1 MNAIDRIKKIGE
13 RWFLTE
19 PLLFAVYCSHEF
31 VENSAIEVPMR
42 TGNMKIEFA
51 PKILDKIADDVLA
64 EYLKIEMFRILLK
77 HPYQRQP
84 PFAAKALLTMA
95 SNITIADVYDVSREV
110 KKQMSGTEQK
120 LPGGLCFEEYYNLLL
135 QESTPNSGK
144 SGGESQQSGDKS
156 GQDGDASSNSG
167 AQGNGGQD
175 GNGSG
180 QGGDGSGADSSDSR
194 GSSGQNGGGSKGKA
208 RGSSGQN
215 NRGSSGQNG
224 GGSGGKGSGASGNFD
239 AGNGSQEHRDSQI
252 SELWED
258 NEEACCSINEFIEV
272 ATASNNWGS
281 VAGKLQGLIKA
292 SLKVDM
298 DYRKMLSLFKTSVIS
313 SKRRLTRMRPNRRA
327 GFNAMGSRYELSTN
341 LLIAVDVSGSVTDKS
356 LQFFFSVINR
366 LFKYGVEKLD
376 VLQFDAQIQGE
387 IEPLKKARK
396 TVKIMGRGGTSFQPA
411 ADYYCEHPEYDGL
424 IYFTDGYAPP
434 PVFNTKR
441 PIDVLWVICSR
452 QCYAENAEWIR
463 KMKRNRV
470 TFIPRSE

>member
-1 MNAIDRIKKIGE
+1 MNALDRIKKIGE

-19 PLLFAVYCSHEF
+19 PLLFAVYCSHEL
-31 VENSAIEVPMR
+31 VENNAIDVPMR
-42 TGNMKIEFA
+42 TGNMKVEFS
-51 PKILDKIADDVLA
+51 PKILDKIADDVLV
-64 EYLKIEMFRILLK
+64 EYMKIEMFRILLK

-84 PFAAKALLTMA
+84 SFAAKALLTMA
-95 SNITIADVYDVSREV
+95 SNVTIADVYDVSREV
-110 KKQMSGTEQK
+110 KMQMSGTELK

-135 QESTPNSGK
+135 QNAAPNSGK
-144 SGGESQQSGDKS
+144 SGDKPQQSDDKS
-156 GQDGDASSNSG
+156 EQGED
-167 AQGNGGQD
+167 AQGNGGQGGESAGQD
-175 GNGSG
+175 GE
-180 QGGDGSGADSSDSR
+180 
-194 GSSGQNGGGSKGKA
+194 SSGRNGGGSD
-208 RGSSGQN
+208 GSSG
-215 NRGSSGQNG
+215 GQ
-224 GGSGGKGSGASGNFD
+224 GADN
-239 AGNGSQEHRDSQI
+239 SQEQRDSQI
-252 SELWED
+252 SELWEE

-272 ATASNNWGS
+272 ATESNTWGS
-281 VAGKLQGLIKA
+281 IPGKLQGLIKA

-313 SKRRLTRMRPNRRA
+313 SRRRLTRMRPNRRF
-327 GFNAMGSRYELSTN
+327 GFDAMGSRYELSTS

-424 IYFTDGYAPP
+424 LYFTDGYAPP
-434 PVFNTKR
+434 PKFNTKR
-441 PIDVLWVICSR
+441 PIDMLWVLCSR
-452 QCYAENAEWIR
+452 QCYEKSGGWIR
-463 KMKRNRV
+463 NMKRNRV

>member
-1 MNAIDRIKKIGE
+1 MNALDRIKKIGE

-31 VENSAIEVPMR
+31 VENNSIDVPMR
-42 TGNMKIEFA
+42 TGNMKVEFS
-51 PKILDKIADDVLA
+51 PKILDKIADDVLV
-64 EYLKIEMFRILLK
+64 EYMRIEMFRILLK

-84 PFAAKALLTMA
+84 SFAAKALLTMA
-95 SNITIADVYDVSREV
+95 SNVTIADVYDVSREV
-110 KKQMSGTEQK
+110 KMQMSGTELK

-135 QESTPNSGK
+135 QNAAPNSGK
-144 SGGESQQSGDKS
+144 SGGEPQQSDDKS
-156 GQDGDASSNSG
+156 EQGED
-167 AQGNGGQD
+167 AQGNGAQGGESAGQD
-175 GNGSG
+175 GE
-180 QGGDGSGADSSDSR
+180 
-194 GSSGQNGGGSKGKA
+194 SSGRNGGGSD
-208 RGSSGQN
+208 GSSG
-215 NRGSSGQNG
+215 GQG
-224 GGSGGKGSGASGNFD
+224 
-239 AGNGSQEHRDSQI
+239 AGNSQEQRDSQI
-252 SELWED
+252 SELWEE

-272 ATASNNWGS
+272 ATESNTWGS
-281 VAGKLQGLIKA
+281 IPGKLQGLIKA

-313 SKRRLTRMRPNRRA
+313 SRRRLTRMRPNRRF
-327 GFNAMGSRYELSTN
+327 GFDAMGSRYELSTN

-411 ADYYCEHPEYDGL
+411 ADHYCEHPEYDGL

-434 PVFNTKR
+434 PKFNTKR
-441 PIDVLWVICSR
+441 PIDVLWVLCSR
-452 QCYAENAEWIR
+452 QCYEKSGEWIR
-463 KMKRNRV
+463 NMKRNRV

>member
-1 MNAIDRIKKIGE
+1 MNALDRIKKIGE

-31 VENSAIEVPMR
+31 VENNSIDVPMR
-42 TGNMKIEFA
+42 TGNMKVEFS
-51 PKILDKIADDVLA
+51 PKILDKIADDVLV
-64 EYLKIEMFRILLK
+64 EYMKIEMFRILLK

-84 PFAAKALLTMA
+84 SFAAKALLTMA
-95 SNITIADVYDVSREV
+95 SNVTIADVYDVSREV
-110 KKQMSGTEQK
+110 KMQMSGTELK

-135 QESTPNSGK
+135 QNAAPNSGK
-144 SGGESQQSGDKS
+144 SGDKPQQSDDKS
-156 GQDGDASSNSG
+156 EQGED
-167 AQGNGGQD
+167 AQGNGGQGGESAGQD
-175 GNGSG
+175 GE
-180 QGGDGSGADSSDSR
+180 
-194 GSSGQNGGGSKGKA
+194 SSGRNGGGSD
-208 RGSSGQN
+208 GSSDGQ
-215 NRGSSGQNG
+215 G
-224 GGSGGKGSGASGNFD
+224 
-239 AGNGSQEHRDSQI
+239 AGNSQEQRDSQI
-252 SELWED
+252 SELWEE
-258 NEEACCSINEFIEV
+258 NEEACCNINEFIEV
-272 ATASNNWGS
+272 ATESNTWGS
-281 VAGKLQGLIKA
+281 IPGKLQGLIKA

-313 SKRRLTRMRPNRRA
+313 SRRRLTRMRPNRRF
-327 GFNAMGSRYELSTN
+327 GFDAMGSRYELSTN

-434 PVFNTKR
+434 PKFNTKR
-441 PIDVLWVICSR
+441 PIDVLWVLCSR
-452 QCYAENAEWIR
+452 QCYEKSGGWIR
-463 KMKRNRV
+463 NMKRNRV

>member
-19 PLLFAVYCSHEF
+19 PLLFAVYCSHVF
-31 VENSAIEVPMR
+31 VENNSIEVPMR

-51 PKILDKIADDVLA
+51 PKILDKIADDVLV
-64 EYLKIEMFRILLK
+64 EYMRIEMFRILLK

-84 PFAAKALLTMA
+84 SFAAKALLTMA

-120 LPGGLCFEEYYNLLL
+120 LPSGLCFEEYYNLLL
-135 QESTPNSGK
+135 QSATPNSGK
-144 SGGESQQSGDKS
+144 SGGESQKTDSGSGRGDKS
-156 GQDGDASSNSG
+156 E
-167 AQGNGGQD
+167 QGEGGQD

-180 QGGDGSGADSSDSR
+180 QEGDGESG
-194 GSSGQNGGGSKGKA
+194 
-208 RGSSGQN
+208 GSSGQN
-215 NRGSSGQNG
+215 NHGSSGRDG
-224 GGSGGKGSGASGNFD
+224 GGSGGKGSGASGNSG
-239 AGNGSQEHRDSQI
+239 AGNSQEHRDSQI

-272 ATASNNWGS
+272 ATASNNWGT

-313 SKRRLTRMRPNRRA
+313 SRRRLTRMRPNRRS
-327 GFNAMGSRYELSTN
+327 GFDAMGSRYELSTN
-341 LLIAVDVSGSVTDKS
+341 LLIAVDVSGSVTDRS

-452 QCYAENAEWIR
+452 QCYAENSTWIR
-463 KMKRNRV
+463 KIKRNRV

>member
-64 EYLKIEMFRILLK
+64 EYMKIEMFRILLK

-84 PFAAKALLTMA
+84 SFAAKALLTMA

-135 QESTPNSGK
+135 QSATPNSGK
-144 SGGESQQSGDKS
+144 SGGEPQQSGDKS
-156 GQDGDASSNSG
+156 GQDGDDSDESSQDDNGAGGSSSQNGAGSG
-167 AQGNGGQD
+167 GGNGD
-175 GNGSG
+175 ASG
-180 QGGDGSGADSSDSR
+180 QGLR
-194 GSSGQNGGGSKGKA
+194 GK
-208 RGSSGQN
+208 
-215 NRGSSGQNG
+215 
-224 GGSGGKGSGASGNFD
+224 SGGKG
-239 AGNGSQEHRDSQI
+239 AGNSQEHRDSQI

-272 ATASNNWGS
+272 ATASNNWGT

-313 SKRRLTRMRPNRRA
+313 SRRRLTRMRPNRRS
-327 GFNAMGSRYELSTN
+327 GFDAMGSRYELSTN
-341 LLIAVDVSGSVTDKS
+341 LLIAVDVSGSVTDRS

-411 ADYYCEHPEYDGL
+411 ADYYCDHPEYDGL

-452 QCYAENAEWIR
+452 QCYAENSTWIR
-463 KMKRNRV
+463 KIKRNRV

>member
-19 PLLFAVYCSHEF
+19 PLLFAVYCSHVF
-31 VENSAIEVPMR
+31 VENNAIEVPMR

-64 EYLKIEMFRILLK
+64 EYMKIEMFRILLK

-110 KKQMSGTEQK
+110 KKQMNGTEQK
-120 LPGGLCFEEYYNLLL
+120 LPSGLCFEEYYNLLL
-135 QESTPNSGK
+135 QSATPNSGK
-144 SGGESQQSGDKS
+144 SGGEPQKTDSGSGRGDKS
-156 GQDGDASSNSG
+156 GQGE
-167 AQGNGGQD
+167 GGQD

-180 QGGDGSGADSSDSR
+180 QEGDGESG
-194 GSSGQNGGGSKGKA
+194 GSSSQNGAGSGGGNGDA
-208 RGSSGQN
+208 SGQGL
-215 NRGSSGQNG
+215 RGK
-224 GGSGGKGSGASGNFD
+224 SGGKG
-239 AGNGSQEHRDSQI
+239 AGNSQEHRNSQI

-272 ATASNNWGS
+272 ATASNNWGT

-313 SKRRLTRMRPNRRA
+313 SRRRLTRMRPNRRS
-327 GFNAMGSRYELSTN
+327 GFDAMGSRYELSTN
-341 LLIAVDVSGSVTDKS
+341 LLIAVDVSGSVTDRS

-387 IEPLKKARK
+387 IEPLKKARR

-411 ADYYCEHPEYDGL
+411 ADYYCDHPEYDGL

-452 QCYAENAEWIR
+452 QCYAENSTWIR
-463 KMKRNRV
+463 KIKRNRV

>member
-31 VENSAIEVPMR
+31 VENNSIDVPMR
-42 TGNMKIEFA
+42 TGNMKVEFS

-64 EYLKIEMFRILLK
+64 EYMKIEMFRILLK

-84 PFAAKALLTMA
+84 PFAEKALLTMA

-120 LPGGLCFEEYYNLLL
+120 LPGGMCFEEYYNLLL

-156 GQDGDASSNSG
+156 GQDGDGS
-167 AQGNGGQD
+167 GNGNQEGGESGQ
-175 GNGSG
+175 
-180 QGGDGSGADSSDSR
+180 QGGDGSGADSGDASSDSR
-194 GSSGQNGGGSKGKA
+194 GSSG
-208 RGSSGQN
+208 RD
-215 NRGSSGQNG
+215 G
-224 GGSGGKGSGASGNFD
+224 GGSGGKGSGASGNSG
-239 AGNGSQEHRDSQI
+239 AGNSQEHRDSQI

-258 NEEACCSINEFIEV
+258 NEEACCNINEFIEV
-272 ATASNNWGS
+272 ATASNNWGT

-292 SLKVDM
+292 SLKVDI

-313 SKRRLTRMRPNRRA
+313 SKRRLTRMRPNRRS
-327 GFNAMGSRYELSTN
+327 GFDAMGSRYELSTN
-341 LLIAVDVSGSVTDKS
+341 LLIAVDVSGSVTDRS

-387 IEPLKKARK
+387 IEPLKKARR

-441 PIDVLWVICSR
+441 PIDVLWVICSK

>member
-42 TGNMKIEFA
+42 SGNMKIEFA
-51 PKILDKIADDVLA
+51 PKILDRIADDVLA
-64 EYLKIEMFRILLK
+64 EYMKIEMFRILLK

-84 PFAAKALLTMA
+84 SFAAKALLTMA
-95 SNITIADVYDVSREV
+95 SNITIADVYDVSPAV

-144 SGGESQQSGDKS
+144 SGGKPQKTDSGPGQGDKS
-156 GQDGDASSNSG
+156 GQGE
-167 AQGNGGQD
+167 GGQD

-180 QGGDGSGADSSDSR
+180 HGGDGSGADSGDASSDSR
-194 GSSGQNGGGSKGKA
+194 GSSGP
-208 RGSSGQN
+208 
-215 NRGSSGQNG
+215 NG
-224 GGSGGKGSGASGNFD
+224 GGSGGKGSGASGNSG
-239 AGNGSQEHRDSQI
+239 AGNSQEHRNSQI

-272 ATASNNWGS
+272 ATASSNWGT

-313 SKRRLTRMRPNRRA
+313 SRRRLTRMRPNRRS
-327 GFNAMGSRYELSTN
+327 GFDAMGSRCELSTN
-341 LLIAVDVSGSVTDKS
+341 LLIAVDVSGSVTDRS

-452 QCYAENAEWIR
+452 QCYAENSTWIR
-463 KMKRNRV
+463 KIKRNRV

>member
-31 VENSAIEVPMR
+31 VENSAIDVPMR

-51 PKILDKIADDVLA
+51 PKILDRIADDVLA
-64 EYLKIEMFRILLK
+64 EYMKIEMFRILLK

-84 PFAAKALLTMA
+84 SFAAKALLTMA
-95 SNITIADVYDVSREV
+95 SNITIADVYDVSPAV
-110 KKQMSGTEQK
+110 KKQMSGTEVK

-144 SGGESQQSGDKS
+144 SGGKPQKTDSGPGQGDKS
-156 GQDGDASSNSG
+156 GQDGDDSDESSQDDNGAGGSSSQNGAGSG
-167 AQGNGGQD
+167 GGNGD
-175 GNGSG
+175 ASG
-180 QGGDGSGADSSDSR
+180 QGSR
-194 GSSGQNGGGSKGKA
+194 GK
-208 RGSSGQN
+208 
-215 NRGSSGQNG
+215 
-224 GGSGGKGSGASGNFD
+224 SGGKGNGN
-239 AGNGSQEHRDSQI
+239 SQEHRDTQI

-272 ATASNNWGS
+272 ATASNNWGT

-313 SKRRLTRMRPNRRA
+313 SRRRLTRMRPNRRS
-327 GFNAMGSRYELSTN
+327 GFDAMGSRYELSTN
-341 LLIAVDVSGSVTDKS
+341 LLIAVDVSGSVTDRS

-452 QCYAENAEWIR
+452 QCYAENSTWIR
-463 KMKRNRV
+463 KIKRNRV

>member
-1 MNAIDRIKKIGE
+1 MNALNRIKKIGE

-31 VENSAIEVPMR
+31 VENNSIEVPMR

-84 PFAAKALLTMA
+84 SFAAKALLTMA

-110 KKQMSGTEQK
+110 KKQMSGMEMK
-120 LPGGLCFEEYYNLLL
+120 FPSGLCFEEYYNLLL
-135 QESTPNSGK
+135 QSATPNSGK
-144 SGGESQQSGDKS
+144 SGGEPQQSGDKS
-156 GQDGDASSNSG
+156 GQDGDGS
-167 AQGNGGQD
+167 GNGNQEVGESGQ
-175 GNGSG
+175 
-180 QGGDGSGADSSDSR
+180 QGGDGSGADSGDASGGSR
-194 GSSGQNGGGSKGKA
+194 GNGSGSKGK
-208 RGSSGQN
+208 S
-215 NRGSSGQNG
+215 RGSSGQNG
-224 GGSGGKGSGASGNFD
+224 GGSGGKGSGASGNSG
-239 AGNGSQEHRDSQI
+239 AGNSQEHRDSQI

-272 ATASNNWGS
+272 ATASNNWGT

-313 SKRRLTRMRPNRRA
+313 SRRRLTRMRPNRRS
-327 GFNAMGSRYELSTN
+327 GFDAMGSRYELSTN
-341 LLIAVDVSGSVTDKS
+341 LLIAVDVSGSVTDRS

-452 QCYAENAEWIR
+452 QCYAENSTWIR
-463 KMKRNRV
+463 KIKRNRV

>member
-1 MNAIDRIKKIGE
+1 MDALDRIKRIGE

-31 VENSAIEVPMR
+31 VENNSIDVPMR
-42 TGNMKIEFA
+42 TGNMKVEFA
-51 PKILDKIADDVLA
+51 PKVLDKVADDVLQ

-84 PFAAKALLTMA
+84 PFAEKALLTCA
-95 SNITIADVYDVSREV
+95 SNITIADVYDISREV
-110 KKQMSGTEQK
+110 KKQMSGMEMK
-120 LPGGLCFEEYYNLLL
+120 LPRGLCFEEYYNLLK
-135 QESTPNSGK
+135 QNVPPNSGK
-144 SGGESQQSGDKS
+144 SGGEPQKTGSGSGQGDGGQGENGEGDKS
-156 GQDGDASSNSG
+156 GQGGGGTDSNDTGAGESSQDGDGSGNSG
-167 AQGNGGQD
+167 AQGNS
-175 GNGSG
+175 GSG
-180 QGGDGSGADSSDSR
+180 
-194 GSSGQNGGGSKGKA
+194 SGQNGGGT
-208 RGSSGQN
+208 
-215 NRGSSGQNG
+215 SGQNG
-224 GGSGGKGSGASGNFD
+224 GGSGKSRGNKGAGTPQQSQANLD
-239 AGNGSQEHRDSQI
+239 AQV
-252 SELWED
+252 SELWDED
-258 NEEACCSINEFIEV
+258 EAACCDINGFIEN
-272 ATASNNWGS
+272 AQAGNTWGTIP
-281 VAGKLQGLIKA
+281 GKLQGLIKA

-313 SKRRLTRMRPNRRA
+313 SRRRLTRMRPNRRA
-327 GFNAMGSRYELSTN
+327 GFDAMGSRYELSTN

-366 LFKYGVEKLD
+366 LFKYGIEKLD
-376 VLQFDAQIQGE
+376 VLQFDARIQGE
-387 IEPLKKARK
+387 PEPLKKARR

-411 ADYYCEHPEYDGL
+411 ADYYCEHSEYDGL

-441 PIDVLWVICSR
+441 PIDVLWVICSK

>member
-1 MNAIDRIKKIGE
+1 MNVIERIKKIGE

-31 VENSAIEVPMR
+31 EENNSIDVPMR
-42 TGNMKIEFA
+42 TGNMKVEFA
-51 PKILDKIADDVLA
+51 PKILDRIADDVLA
-64 EYLKIEMFRILLK
+64 EYMKIEMFRILLK

-84 PFAAKALLTMA
+84 SFAAKALLTMA
-95 SNITIADVYDVSREV
+95 SNITIADVYEVSPAV
-110 KKQMSGTEQK
+110 KKQMSGTELK

-135 QESTPNSGK
+135 QSATPNSGK
-144 SGGESQQSGDKS
+144 SGGESQKTDSGLGQGDKS
-156 GQDGDASSNSG
+156 GQGE
-167 AQGNGGQD
+167 GGLD

-180 QGGDGSGADSSDSR
+180 QGGDGESG
-194 GSSGQNGGGSKGKA
+194 
-208 RGSSGQN
+208 GSSGQN
-215 NRGSSGQNG
+215 NHGSSGRDG
-224 GGSGGKGSGASGNFD
+224 GGSGGKGSGASGNSG
-239 AGNGSQEHRDSQI
+239 AGNSQEHRNSQI

-272 ATASNNWGS
+272 ATASNNWGT

-313 SKRRLTRMRPNRRA
+313 SRRRLTRMRPNRRS
-327 GFNAMGSRYELSTN
+327 GFDAMGSRYELSTN
-341 LLIAVDVSGSVTDKS
+341 LLIAVDVSGSVTDRS

-396 TVKIMGRGGTSFQPA
+396 TVKIMGRGGTCFQPA

-452 QCYAENAEWIR
+452 QCYAENSTWIR
-463 KMKRNRV
+463 KIKRNRV

>member
-19 PLLFAVYCSHEF
+19 PLLFAVYCSHFF
-31 VENSAIEVPMR
+31 VENNAIEVPMR

-64 EYLKIEMFRILLK
+64 EYMRIEMFRILLK

-84 PFAAKALLTMA
+84 SFAAKALLTMA

-120 LPGGLCFEEYYNLLL
+120 LPSGLCFEEYYNLLL
-135 QESTPNSGK
+135 QSATPNSGK
-144 SGGESQQSGDKS
+144 SGGEPQKTDSGPGQGDKS
-156 GQDGDASSNSG
+156 EQGANGSSDSDNAGQGGESGGSSSQNGAGSGGGNGDAS
-167 AQGNGGQD
+167 
-175 GNGSG
+175 G
-180 QGGDGSGADSSDSR
+180 QGLR
-194 GSSGQNGGGSKGKA
+194 GK
-208 RGSSGQN
+208 
-215 NRGSSGQNG
+215 
-224 GGSGGKGSGASGNFD
+224 SGGKG
-239 AGNGSQEHRDSQI
+239 AGNSQEHRDSQI

-272 ATASNNWGS
+272 ATASNNWGT

-313 SKRRLTRMRPNRRA
+313 SRRRLTRMRPNRRS
-327 GFNAMGSRYELSTN
+327 GFDAMGSRYELSTN
-341 LLIAVDVSGSVTDKS
+341 LLIAVDVSGSVTDRS

-411 ADYYCEHPEYDGL
+411 ADYYCDHPEYDGL

-452 QCYAENAEWIR
+452 QCYAENSTWIR
-463 KMKRNRV
+463 KIKRNRV

>member
-19 PLLFAVYCSHEF
+19 PLQFAVYCSHEF
-31 VENSAIEVPMR
+31 VENNAIDVPMR
-42 TGNMKIEFA
+42 TGNMKIEFS
-51 PKILDKIADDVLA
+51 PKILDRIADDMLA
-64 EYLKIEMFRILLK
+64 EYMKIEMFRILLK

-84 PFAAKALLTMA
+84 SFAVKALLTMA
-95 SNITIADVYDVSREV
+95 SNVTIADVYEVPPAV
-110 KKQMSGTEQK
+110 KKQMSGAELK
-120 LPGGLCFEEYYNLLL
+120 LPSGLCFEEYYNLLL
-135 QESTPNSGK
+135 QNTAPNSGK
-144 SGGESQQSGDKS
+144 SGDEPQKTDSGSGRGDKS
-156 GQDGDASSNSG
+156 GQGEGGRDGDDSGSGSQDDNGAGGSSSQNGAGSGGGNGDASGQGSRGKSG
-167 AQGNGGQD
+167 DKGNG
-175 GNGSG
+175 N
-180 QGGDGSGADSSDSR
+180 
-194 GSSGQNGGGSKGKA
+194 
-208 RGSSGQN
+208 
-215 NRGSSGQNG
+215 
-224 GGSGGKGSGASGNFD
+224 
-239 AGNGSQEHRDSQI
+239 SQEHRDSQI
-252 SELWED
+252 SELWEE
-258 NEEACCSINEFIEV
+258 NEEACCNINEFIEV

-298 DYRKMLSLFKTSVIS
+298 DYRKILSLFKTSVIS
-313 SKRRLTRMRPNRRA
+313 SRRRLTRMRPNRRS
-327 GFNAMGSRYELSTN
+327 GFDAMGSRYELSTN
-341 LLIAVDVSGSVTDKS
+341 LLIAVDVSGSVSDRS

-424 IYFTDGYAPP
+424 IYFTDGYATP

-452 QCYAENAEWIR
+452 QCYMANSAWIR
-463 KMKRNRV
+463 KIKRNRV

>member
-1 MNAIDRIKKIGE
+1 MNALDRIKKIGE

-31 VENSAIEVPMR
+31 VENNSIDVPMR
-42 TGNMKIEFA
+42 TGNMKVEFS
-51 PKILDKIADDVLA
+51 PKILDKIADDVLV
-64 EYLKIEMFRILLK
+64 EYMKIEMFRILLK

-84 PFAAKALLTMA
+84 SFAAKALLTMA
-95 SNITIADVYDVSREV
+95 SNVTIADVYDVSREV
-110 KKQMSGTEQK
+110 KMQMSGTELK

-135 QESTPNSGK
+135 QNAAPNSGK
-144 SGGESQQSGDKS
+144 SGGEPQQSDDKS
-156 GQDGDASSNSG
+156 GQGED
-167 AQGNGGQD
+167 AQGNGGQGGESAGQD
-175 GNGSG
+175 GE
-180 QGGDGSGADSSDSR
+180 
-194 GSSGQNGGGSKGKA
+194 SSGRNGGGSD
-208 RGSSGQN
+208 GSSG
-215 NRGSSGQNG
+215 GQG
-224 GGSGGKGSGASGNFD
+224 
-239 AGNGSQEHRDSQI
+239 AGNSQEQRDSQI
-252 SELWED
+252 SELWEE

-272 ATASNNWGS
+272 ATESNTWGS
-281 VAGKLQGLIKA
+281 IPGKLQGLIKA

-313 SKRRLTRMRPNRRA
+313 SRRRLTRMRPNRRF
-327 GFNAMGSRYELSTN
+327 GFDAMGSRYELSTN

-434 PVFNTKR
+434 PKFNTKR
-441 PIDVLWVICSR
+441 PIDVLWVLCSR
-452 QCYAENAEWIR
+452 QCYEKSGGWIR
-463 KMKRNRV
+463 NMKRNRV

>member
-1 MNAIDRIKKIGE
+1 MNAIDCIKKIGE

-31 VENSAIEVPMR
+31 VENNSIEVPMR
-42 TGNMKIEFA
+42 TGNMKIEFS

-64 EYLKIEMFRILLK
+64 EYMKIEMFRILLK

-84 PFAAKALLTMA
+84 SFAAKALLTMA

-110 KKQMSGTEQK
+110 KKQMSGVELG
-120 LPGGLCFEEYYNLLL
+120 LPSGLCFEEYYNLLK
-135 QESTPNSGK
+135 QIASPNSGK

-156 GQDGDASSNSG
+156 GQDGDGS
-167 AQGNGGQD
+167 GNGNQEGGESGQ
-175 GNGSG
+175 
-180 QGGDGSGADSSDSR
+180 QGGDGESG
-194 GSSGQNGGGSKGKA
+194 
-208 RGSSGQN
+208 GSSGQN

-224 GGSGGKGSGASGNFD
+224 GGSGGKGSGASGNSG
-239 AGNGSQEHRDSQI
+239 AGNSQEHRDSQI

-258 NEEACCSINEFIEV
+258 NEEACCNINEFIEV
-272 ATASNNWGS
+272 ATASNNWGT

-313 SKRRLTRMRPNRRA
+313 SKRRLTRMRPNRRS
-327 GFNAMGSRYELSTN
+327 GFDAMGSRYELSTN
-341 LLIAVDVSGSVTDKS
+341 LLIAVDVSGSVTDRS

-441 PIDVLWVICSR
+441 PIDVLWVICSK

>member
-1 MNAIDRIKKIGE
+1 MNALDRIKKSGE

-31 VENSAIEVPMR
+31 VENNSIDVPMR
-42 TGNMKIEFA
+42 TGNMKVEFS
-51 PKILDKIADDVLA
+51 PKILDRIADDVLA
-64 EYLKIEMFRILLK
+64 EYMKIEMFRILLK

-84 PFAAKALLTMA
+84 SFATKALLTMA

-120 LPGGLCFEEYYNLLL
+120 LPDGLCFEEYYNLLL
-135 QESTPNSGK
+135 QSATPNSGK
-144 SGGESQQSGDKS
+144 SGGEPQKKDSSPGQGDKS
-156 GQDGDASSNSG
+156 ERDGDDSG
-167 AQGNGGQD
+167 AGN
-175 GNGSG
+175 
-180 QGGDGSGADSSDSR
+180 
-194 GSSGQNGGGSKGKA
+194 
-208 RGSSGQN
+208 
-215 NRGSSGQNG
+215 
-224 GGSGGKGSGASGNFD
+224 
-239 AGNGSQEHRDSQI
+239 SQEHRDSQI
-252 SELWED
+252 SELWEE
-258 NEEACCSINEFIEV
+258 NEEACCNINEFIEV

-313 SKRRLTRMRPNRRA
+313 SRRRLTRMRPNRRS
-327 GFNAMGSRYELSTN
+327 GFDAMGSRYELSTN
-341 LLIAVDVSGSVTDKS
+341 LLIAVDVSGSVTDRS

-441 PIDVLWVICSR
+441 PIDVLWVLCSR
-452 QCYAENAEWIR
+452 QCYMANSAWIR
-463 KMKRNRV
+463 KIKRNRV

>member
-1 MNAIDRIKKIGE
+1 MK
-13 RWFLTE
+13 
-19 PLLFAVYCSHEF
+19 VEF
-31 VENSAIEVPMR
+31 S
-42 TGNMKIEFA
+42 
-51 PKILDKIADDVLA
+51 PKILDRIADDVLA
-64 EYLKIEMFRILLK
+64 EYMKIEMFRILLK

-84 PFAAKALLTMA
+84 SFATKALLTMA
-95 SNITIADVYDVSREV
+95 SNVTIADVYEVPPAV
-110 KKQMSGTEQK
+110 KKPLSGADLK

-135 QESTPNSGK
+135 QNTAPNSGK
-144 SGGESQQSGDKS
+144 SGDEPQKTDSGSGRCDKS
-156 GQDGDASSNSG
+156 GQGED
-167 AQGNGGQD
+167 AQGEG
-175 GNGSG
+175 G
-180 QGGDGSGADSSDSR
+180 QGGESCQQGNNNSGADSGDAFSDSR
-194 GSSGQNGGGSKGKA
+194 GSSGRNNH
-208 RGSSGQN
+208 GSSG
-215 NRGSSGQNG
+215 RDG
-224 GGSGGKGSGASGNFD
+224 GGSGGKGSGASGNSG
-239 AGNGSQEHRDSQI
+239 AGNSQEHRDSQI
-252 SELWED
+252 SELWEE
-258 NEEACCSINEFIEV
+258 NEEACCNINEFIEV

-313 SKRRLTRMRPNRRA
+313 SRRRLTRMRPNRRS
-327 GFNAMGSRYELSTN
+327 GFDAMGSRYELSTN
-341 LLIAVDVSGSVTDKS
+341 LLIAVDVSGSVSDRS

-411 ADYYCEHPEYDGL
+411 ADYYCERPEYDGL

-452 QCYAENAEWIR
+452 QCYMANSAWIR
-463 KMKRNRV
+463 KIKRNRV

>member
-42 TGNMKIEFA
+42 TGNMKVEFA
-51 PKILDKIADDVLA
+51 PKILDKIADDVLV

-84 PFAAKALLTMA
+84 SFAAKALLTMA

-144 SGGESQQSGDKS
+144 SGGKPQKTDSGP
-156 GQDGDASSNSG
+156 
-167 AQGNGGQD
+167 
-175 GNGSG
+175 G
-180 QGGDGSGADSSDSR
+180 QGGGGNGVGQEGDASSDSR
-194 GSSGQNGGGSKGKA
+194 GSSGQNGGSSKGKS

-215 NRGSSGQNG
+215 NRGSSGRD
-224 GGSGGKGSGASGNFD
+224 GGSGGKGSGASGNSG
-239 AGNGSQEHRDSQI
+239 AGNSQEHRNSQI

-272 ATASNNWGS
+272 ATASNNWGT

-313 SKRRLTRMRPNRRA
+313 SRRRLTRMRPNRRS
-327 GFNAMGSRYELSTN
+327 GFDAMGSRYELSTN
-341 LLIAVDVSGSVTDKS
+341 LLIAVDVSGSVTDRS

-452 QCYAENAEWIR
+452 QCYAENSTWIR
-463 KMKRNRV
+463 KIKRNRV

>member
-1 MNAIDRIKKIGE
+1 MSALDRIKKIGE

-31 VENSAIEVPMR
+31 VENNSIDVPMR
-42 TGNMKIEFA
+42 TGNMKVEFA
-51 PKILDKIADDVLA
+51 PKILDKIADDVLV

-95 SNITIADVYDVSREV
+95 SNITITDVYEVPPAV
-110 KKQMSGTEQK
+110 KKQMSGTGLN
-120 LPGGLCFEEYYNLLL
+120 LPSGLCFEEYYNLLL
-135 QESTPNSGK
+135 QNTTPNSGK
-144 SGGESQQSGDKS
+144 SGGESQQSDDKS
-156 GQDGDASSNSG
+156 GQE
-167 AQGNGGQD
+167 
-175 GNGSG
+175 GNGSSDSDNAG
-180 QGGDGSGADSSDSR
+180 QGGENG
-194 GSSGQNGGGSKGKA
+194 GSSGDGSQ
-208 RGSSGQN
+208 SG
-215 NRGSSGQNG
+215 
-224 GGSGGKGSGASGNFD
+224 D
-239 AGNGSQEHRDSQI
+239 CNGSQGDSNGNISSGAANSQEQRDSQV
-252 SELWED
+252 SELWEE
-258 NEEACCSINEFIEV
+258 NEEACCNINEFIEV

-313 SKRRLTRMRPNRRA
+313 SRRRLTRMRPNRRF
-327 GFNAMGSRYELSTN
+327 GFDAMGSRYELSTN
-341 LLIAVDVSGSVTDKS
+341 LLIAVDVSGSVTDRS

-376 VLQFDAQIQGE
+376 VLQFDAQIQGD

-411 ADYYCEHPEYDGL
+411 ADYYCDHPEYDGL

-452 QCYAENAEWIR
+452 QCYAENSTWIR
-463 KMKRNRV
+463 KIKRNRV